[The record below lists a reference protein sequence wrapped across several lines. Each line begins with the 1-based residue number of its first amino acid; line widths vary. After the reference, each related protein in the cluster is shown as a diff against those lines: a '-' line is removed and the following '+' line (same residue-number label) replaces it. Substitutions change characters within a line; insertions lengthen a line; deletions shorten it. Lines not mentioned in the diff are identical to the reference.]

1 MPGINDAYTVK
12 VPPLPKNMRAIV
24 IAIIIVIAALIVSF
38 SSFCIVPVGSS
49 GIIVTFGQPS
59 TGILP
64 PGLHIKAPF
73 ISDAIIINNQVVKH
87 ETDISASSSD
97 LQSITGK
104 IAVNY
109 HIEKRSSLTIYNE
122 VGVTY
127 DDTVVAPAIQES
139 IKASTANYT
148 AEELIT
154 KRQKVADVAKTM
166 LSEKLKSYGII
177 IDAFNITNFEFSKEF
192 NTAIEAKQT
201 AQQSALKAEQDLRRI
216 QVEAQQTVVQAQ
228 AKADAVKIEAT
239 AQAEANKK
247 LADSITAQLVEYQKI
262 IKWDGK
268 NPTVVAGN
276 GGGVIVNAGSA
287 TTTAT
292 AGK

>member
-1 MPGINDAYTVK
+1 MTI
-12 VPPLPKNMRAIV
+12 
-24 IAIIIVIAALIVSF
+24 
-38 SSFCIVPVGSS
+38 SSE
-49 GIIVTFGQPS
+49 
-59 TGILP
+59 TGILS
-64 PGLHIKAPF
+64 PGLHLKLPF

-87 ETDISASSSD
+87 EVDISASSSD

-109 HIEKRSSLTIYNE
+109 HIERKSSLTIYNE
-122 VGVTY
+122 VGITY

-154 KRQKVADVAKTM
+154 KRQKVADSADKM

-177 IDAFNITNFEFSKEF
+177 VDAFNITNFEFSKEF

-201 AQQSALKAEQDLRRI
+201 AQQAALKAEQDLKRI

-228 AKADAVKIEAT
+228 AQADSTKIQAT
-239 AQAEANKK
+239 AQAEANKL
-247 LADSITAQLVEYQKI
+247 LAESITAQLVEYQKI
-262 IKWDGK
+262 TKWDGK
-268 NPTVVAGN
+268 NPSVV
-276 GGGVIVNAGSA
+276 GGSGSGIIVNAGSS
-287 TTTAT
+287 TTTT
-292 AGK
+292 TGK